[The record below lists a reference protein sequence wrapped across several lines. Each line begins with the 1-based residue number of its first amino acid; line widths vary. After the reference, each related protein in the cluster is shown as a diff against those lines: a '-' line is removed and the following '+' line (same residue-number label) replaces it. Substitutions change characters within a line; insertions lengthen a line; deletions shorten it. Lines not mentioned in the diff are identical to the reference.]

1 MQTLAVVMITLGIDC
16 QSEMSGP
23 KLDIGVWN
31 GGTGNVGFISLDEIG
46 EGRGG
51 AECRQKVTSR
61 A

>member
-1 MQTLAVVMITLGIDC
+1 MQMLAAVMITLDIDC
-16 QSEMSGP
+16 QGETSGL

-31 GGTGNVGFISLDEIG
+31 GGTGKVGFISLDEIG

-51 AECRQKVTSR
+51 AECRQKATSR